1 MNQNARMLKSRSCLF
16 VTGVVLLSALAAP
29 AQQLPP
35 ALTTDPPPDKEFPA
49 GVGAHAVRSDGAR
62 LNAVFYIASGRGP
75 HPAVLLMHGFP
86 GNEKNL
92 DLAYAIRRAGW
103 NVLIPHYRGSWGS
116 TGTFSFANA
125 IEDTQAAIQFLRDA
139 ENVKKYRI
147 EPKKIVLIG
156 HSMGGFMAA
165 CATARDPEV
174 AGLVMIS
181 AWNIGATMS
190 GPRETHRIDSFPAAS
205 SRLAGTTPAGLQA
218 EAEANAAKWNYLDY
232 ADALKTRPVF
242 IVESHDRNLSYNKAM
257 KEALQKAGN
266 TWVTET
272 YLETDHSYSD
282 HRIALQ
288 VAVLQWLDTVF
299 VPAPK

>member
-1 MNQNARMLKSRSCLF
+1 VPF
-16 VTGVVLLSALAAP
+16 SALAAP
-29 AQQLPP
+29 AHQLPP

-49 GVGAHAVRSDGAR
+49 AVEAPDVTSHGAR
-62 LNAVFYIASGRGP
+62 LNAMFYIASGRGP
-75 HPAVLLMHGFP
+75 HPAVLLVQGFP

-92 DLAYAIRRAGW
+92 DLAYSLRRAGW
-103 NVLIPHYRGSWGS
+103 NVLIYHYRGSWGS
-116 TGTFSFANA
+116 AGTFSFANV
-125 IEDTQAAIQFLRDA
+125 IEDTQAAIQFLRDS
-139 ENVKKYRI
+139 ENAKEYRMD
-147 EPKKIVLIG
+147 PKKIVLIG

-165 CATARDPEV
+165 CAASRDPEV

-190 GPRETHRIDSFPAAS
+190 GPKETHRVDRIPSAS

-232 ADALKTRPVF
+232 AEALRNRPVL
-242 IVESHDRNLSYNKAM
+242 IVESHDRNLSYNKEM

-266 TWVTET
+266 TRVTEA

-288 VAVLQWLDTVF
+288 VAVLEWLDTVF
-299 VPAPK
+299 VPVSK

>member
-1 MNQNARMLKSRSCLF
+1 MNQNAFMLKLRSGLF
-16 VTGVVLLSALAAP
+16 ITGVVLFGALAAP

-35 ALTTDPPPDKEFPA
+35 AVTTDPPPDREFPA
-49 GVGAHAVRSDGAR
+49 AVEAPDVMSHGAR
-62 LNAVFYIASGRGP
+62 LNAVLYVASGRGP
-75 HPAVLLMHGFP
+75 HPAVLLAHGFP

-92 DLAYAIRRAGW
+92 DLAYAFRRAGW

-116 TGTFSFANA
+116 AGTFSFSNA

-139 ENVKKYRI
+139 ENVKKYRMD
-147 EPKKIVLIG
+147 PKKIVMIG

-165 CATARDPEV
+165 SAAARDPEV

-190 GPRETHRIDSFPAAS
+190 GPRETHRVDSFPAAS

-218 EAEANAAKWNYLDY
+218 EAEANATKWNYLDY
-232 ADALKTRPVF
+232 AEALKTRPVF

-266 TWVTET
+266 TRVTET

-288 VAVLQWLDTVF
+288 VTVLQWLETVLA
-299 VPAPK
+299 PASK